1 MRRHRTNVFGAAVA
15 TGVVALLFATVSA
28 ASATPTT
35 GGGFPLSRSTASAVS
50 GEAAGDRN
58 GPWIAYSNAPACAA
72 DGPCSGGEQ
81 SYAGSNVFMIRAGSS
96 PKLVARRGSRSA
108 WNICPVFSPNGRL
121 LAFARERGSRSTI
134 VVVRIGGKGPIPA
147 NRRVL
152 KVPTGSAHCPRWS
165 ANSSRLAYLSRGHVI
180 VFGLDGK
187 RLARANGDPTIHD
200 FVSTPSTGI
209 LSPTGKLIA
218 RQLAGKIVVSRP
230 DGSDPRDIP
239 QQGGAP
245 SEPSYGIA
253 GWSPDGRKLLLMY
266 DTGGARISAVS
277 VSPPFRSTTIV
288 DDIPVDNARLWPGY
302 GDVSWQ
308 PKPRRP

>member
-1 MRRHRTNVFGAAVA
+1 MVVGAVLMFIAGTFAVTAAAHRSGR
-15 TGVVALLFATVSA
+15 
-28 ASATPTT
+28 PT
-35 GGGFPLSRSTASAVS
+35 A
-50 GEAAGDRN
+50 RN

-72 DGPCSGGEQ
+72 DGPCATGGEQ
-81 SYAGSNVFMIRAGSS
+81 SYAGSNVFMIRAGGS
-96 PKLVARRGSRSA
+96 PELVARRGSRSA
-108 WNICPVFSPNGRL
+108 WDICPVFSPNGRM

-134 VVVRIGGKGPIPA
+134 VVVRIGAEGPIPA
-147 NRRVL
+147 NRRVV

-165 ANSSRLAYLSRGHVI
+165 ANSSRLAYLSGGHVI

-187 RLARANGDPTIHD
+187 RLARANGDPTIDD
-200 FVSTPSTGI
+200 FVSTPSAGI

-218 RQLAGKIVVSRP
+218 RQLAHGGRIVVSRP

-239 QQGGAP
+239 EQGGGLP
-245 SEPSYGIA
+245 GEPSYGIA

-288 DDIPVDNARLWPGY
+288 DHIPVDNARLWPGY